1 MAADGSI
8 TRKAGFG
15 IRKPHVQRPVGR
27 KTRTPGPKPQD
38 RRELLSVQEGLRLRT
53 RDEATGNVPMKPACS
68 H

>member
-1 MAADGSI
+1 MAADGSV

-15 IRKPHVQRPVGR
+15 VRKPPVQRPTGR

-53 RDEATGNVPMKPACS
+53 RLQGTFQ
-68 H
+68 